1 MIYRDICKEYV
12 RLEQEDERA
21 RQKDTKIIVFI
32 IHFYN
37 TIINIR
43 R

>member
-32 IHFYN
+32 IYFYN